1 MVFTDEKAAAGASSH
16 SAVAGVEAEVA
27 HHAGEQRA
35 VHSLGAAT
43 AVLVGLDLDQRRL
56 GPAGE
61 AGIAKL
67 CGSPSLRWYTD
78 RAVRYSPSES
88 VVKVL
93 IAIRPLLSGQWKYAP
108 PGPSSGRAPHRQPA
122 DVAGPQR
129 TGGGVPSTV
138 AASAGSHAQVVQ
150 ECRTT
155 ARAKRTEVACGSSAQ
170 RTSSQSRTNSPSARS
185 QRAVGG

>member
-1 MVFTDEKAAAGASSH
+1 MHTGEAQVMPAAEA
-16 SAVAGVEAEVA
+16 AEVGGDWCDA
-27 HHAGEQRA
+27 FLQPGGATMLHRGSRQPRGPEPSPAQALDALIVRA
-35 VHSLGAAT
+35 ARVPQQ
-43 AVLVGLDLDQRRL
+43 VPRR
-56 GPAGE
+56 
-61 AGIAKL
+61 
-67 CGSPSLRWYTD
+67 R
-78 RAVRYSPSES
+78 RRRVPSES

-93 IAIRPLLSGQWKYAP
+93 IAIRPLLTGQWKYAP
-108 PGPSSGRAPHRQPA
+108 PGPSSGRAPHRHPA